1 MEEDRIKGLEGM
13 VLALTRERL
22 ENPPGPKRRNR
33 TPARGRYEASHP
45 CVSFR
50 IDIAL
55 RDRIN
60 EWRDEAHVSYADIM
74 KLGLERLEQVKL
86 VNVLMTRISQ
96 KEESP

>member
-1 MEEDRIKGLEGM
+1 LEEDRIKGLEEM
-13 VLALTRERL
+13 VFALTRERL
-22 ENPPGPKRRNR
+22 ENPPGPKRRIKS
-33 TPARGRYEASHP
+33 PARGRYEASFP
-45 CVSFR
+45 LVTFR

-60 EWRDEAHVSYADIM
+60 EWRDEDNVSPVTIM

-86 VNVLMTRISQ
+86 VNVLMNRISQ